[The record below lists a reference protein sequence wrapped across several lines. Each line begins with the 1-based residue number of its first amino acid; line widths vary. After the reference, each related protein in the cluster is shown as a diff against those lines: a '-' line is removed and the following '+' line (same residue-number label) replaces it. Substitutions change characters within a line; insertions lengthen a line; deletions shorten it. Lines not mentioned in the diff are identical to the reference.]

1 MEQRL
6 CVGPIARLA
15 SDSKH
20 RPEQATHALL
30 ARPFEE
36 DRRLPAA
43 GAFIMFMFGVG
54 CGAFWAILLTWMF

>member
-6 CVGPIARLA
+6 CVGPIAPLA
-15 SDSKH
+15 SDSRH
-20 RPEQATHALL
+20 RPDRTTHTLL
-30 ARPFEE
+30 ARPMEE

-54 CGAFWAILLTWMF
+54 CGGFWTMLLTWMF